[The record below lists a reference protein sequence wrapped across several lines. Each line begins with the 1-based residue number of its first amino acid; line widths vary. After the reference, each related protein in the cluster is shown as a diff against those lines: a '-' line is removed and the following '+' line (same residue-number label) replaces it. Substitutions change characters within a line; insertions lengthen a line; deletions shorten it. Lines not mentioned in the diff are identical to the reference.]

1 MGCSGFGDRPSHDS
15 NRRKLLIDFYT
26 ASTVNGYKVA
36 IALEELGL
44 PYTVH
49 DLDLGNL
56 DQKKPEY
63 LKINPNGRIPA
74 IYDRETDTA
83 IFESGA
89 CLIYLTEKTGKLT
102 GADPAGR
109 GRVNSWLFLQVS
121 GVGPMQG
128 QANVFL
134 HYFGEDLPRV
144 AARYVN
150 ETKRLY
156 GIVNDRLGVNEWL
169 ADDYSIADIAMFP
182 WMIISEYANVSLDD
196 YPNIKAWTERMHARP
211 AVQRGL
217 AVPPKREIKDR
228 AAAVQ
233 AILQR

>member
-1 MGCSGFGDRPSHDS
+1 
-15 NRRKLLIDFYT
+15 LIDFYT
-26 ASTVNGYKVA
+26 ASTVNGFKVA

-49 DLDLGNL
+49 DLNLGEL
-56 DQKKPEY
+56 EQKKPDY

-74 IYDRETDTA
+74 IVDRESGTA

-89 CLIYLTEKTGKLT
+89 CLVYLADKTGKLT
-102 GADPAGR
+102 GATPEAR
-109 GRVNSWLFLQVS
+109 GRVNSWVFLQTS

-144 AARYVN
+144 VDRYVN

-156 GIVNDRLGVNEWL
+156 NIFNEQLATNEWL
-169 ADDYSIADIAMFP
+169 AGEYSIADIAMFP
-182 WMIISEYANVSLDD
+182 WAIITDYANVSLDD
-196 YPNIKAWTERMHARP
+196 YPHVKAWTERMRARP

-217 AVPPKREIKDR
+217 GVPPKREIADR
-228 AAAVQ
+228 AAAAQ

>member
-1 MGCSGFGDRPSHDS
+1 
-15 NRRKLLIDFYT
+15 LIDFYT
-26 ASTVNGYKVA
+26 ASTVNGFKVA

-49 DLDLGNL
+49 DLNLGEL
-56 DQKKPEY
+56 EQKKPDY

-74 IYDRETDTA
+74 IVDRESGTA

-89 CLIYLTEKTGKLT
+89 CLVYLADKTGKLT
-102 GADPAGR
+102 GATPEAR
-109 GRVNSWLFLQVS
+109 GRVNSWVFLQTS

-144 AARYVN
+144 VDRYVN

-156 GIVNDRLGVNEWL
+156 NIFNEQLATNEWL
-169 ADDYSIADIAMFP
+169 AGDHHRLRQCLAGRLSPRQGMDRA
-182 WMIISEYANVSLDD
+182 
-196 YPNIKAWTERMHARP
+196 HART
-211 AVQRGL
+211 AS
-217 AVPPKREIKDR
+217 R
-228 AAAVQ
+228 AAWPGRAAQ
-233 AILQR
+233 ARNR

>member
-1 MGCSGFGDRPSHDS
+1 
-15 NRRKLLIDFYT
+15 LIDFYT

-44 PYTVH
+44 PYTVD
-49 DLDLGNL
+49 DLNLGEL
-56 DQKKPEY
+56 EQKRPEY

-74 IYDRETDTA
+74 IVDQESGTA

-89 CLIYLTEKTGKLT
+89 CLVYLAEKTGKLT
-102 GADPAGR
+102 GATAEAR
-109 GRVNSWLFLQVS
+109 GRVNSWVFLQTS

-156 GIVNDRLGVNEWL
+156 SIVNDRLGVSEWL

-182 WMIISEYANVSLDD
+182 WMIISDYAEVSLSD

-217 AVPPKREIKDR
+217 GVPPKREIADR

>member
-1 MGCSGFGDRPSHDS
+1 M
-15 NRRKLLIDFYT
+15 IDFYT

-49 DLDLGNL
+49 DLNLGEL
-56 DQKKPEY
+56 EQKRPDY

-74 IYDRETDTA
+74 IVDRESGTA

-89 CLIYLTEKTGKLT
+89 CLVYLQT
-102 GADPAGR
+102 
-109 GRVNSWLFLQVS
+109 S

-134 HYFGEDLPRV
+134 HYFGEDLPHV

-156 GIVNDRLGVNEWL
+156 SIVNDRLGVSEWL

-182 WMIISEYANVSLDD
+182 WMIISDYADVSLSD

-217 AVPPKREIKDR
+217 GVPPKREIADR
-228 AAAVQ
+228 TAAVQ

>member
-1 MGCSGFGDRPSHDS
+1 
-15 NRRKLLIDFYT
+15 LIDFYT
-26 ASTVNGYKVA
+26 ASTINGYKVA

-49 DLDLGNL
+49 DLNLGEL
-56 DQKKPEY
+56 EQKRPEY

-74 IYDRETDTA
+74 IVDQESGTA

-89 CLIYLTEKTGKLT
+89 CLVYLAEKTGKLT
-102 GADPAGR
+102 GATAEAR
-109 GRVNSWLFLQVS
+109 GRVNSWVFLQTS

-134 HYFGEDLPRV
+134 HYFGEDLPHV

-156 GIVNDRLGVNEWL
+156 SIVNDRLGVSEWL

-182 WMIISEYANVSLDD
+182 WMIISDYADVSLSD
-196 YPNIKAWTERMHARP
+196 YPHIKAWTERMHARP

-217 AVPPKREIKDR
+217 GVPPKREIADR